1 MSLLPSSLYIM
12 RLTLGYYPKCS
23 PLSLPF
29 LNLCPTPSWRSER
42 KLDCCIHNQ
51 SPLVCKDIRLRKNVH
66 NRWGDAFQM
75 SADENFF
82 CRFSHIYQD
91 LWICGWCRK
100 VDLSEG
106 GNWICTSST
115 SSSQSSLMSRRRRHS
130 LQSIWKLQRKYQNE
144 RSIRSWQN
152 VFTLTMTGGIF
163 HWTRWQGYNINTR
176 RGKRWEVAAKIHRNE
191 N

>member
-115 SSSQSSLMSRRRRHS
+115 SSSQSSLMSLPPPPPQPSKHFDS
-130 LQSIWKLQRKYQNE
+130 TLHTEIYENGNFMLCD
-144 RSIRSWQN
+144 
-152 VFTLTMTGGIF
+152 VF
-163 HWTRWQGYNINTR
+163 Y
-176 RGKRWEVAAKIHRNE
+176 
-191 N
+191 